1 MKSELWKFLTG
12 KTLTLFILLTFVGSI
27 FLTACEKEVE
37 VTVETQVE
45 VTRLVSEKETVVE
58 TVVETVIEKETVV
71 VEVTAPAAAGEQVYG
86 GTLRII
92 AAAGPQVLSYV
103 PLMGPSDRSFIFPG
117 TEALVD
123 TTDERGAFTA
133 GVEPV
138 LAESVDV
145 DAENLTITFHIR
157 KGVKFHDG
165 SDLTAE
171 VARWNLQQVIDAGNM
186 PYIDYLKEM
195 RVEDD
200 YTLVLELNAYNNQL
214 MPTWGWW
221 TAQYSKEAWEA
232 GGTTEEERIDW
243 ARSHVVGTG
252 PFMLEEFERDVSLK
266 WVKNPNYWREGKPY
280 LDGIEVTIIPDPVT
294 SRALMEAGDA
304 DVWGA
309 PAKDALELIEM
320 GYYKQSGWPLL
331 PYGLWPNTGHPDSK
345 WHDIR
350 LREAV
355 EYALDKEAIA
365 QAMGQGM
372 YVVVKALPWEGEWGY
387 DPAAGRPYNPDKAR
401 ELLEEAGAVGLK
413 IKLLSQNDPVT
424 QDAVTMVKGFL
435 DAAGFDVELD
445 LADAGRFFGTIF
457 APPTADEDLHWWF
470 AGGMDTN
477 YLQTYIRWFSTD
489 PFTNLAFLGHTD
501 EQAEMDKQA
510 MAAVSLDEQ
519 AEWAGKLT
527 KYLMD
532 NALVIPVYGV
542 PAYVIQ
548 QPYVHSTQY
557 SQGFVR
563 WQTEEVW
570 MDEH

>member
-1 MKSELWKFLTG
+1 MKRLYVFTV
-12 KTLTLFILLTFVGSI
+12 LTLVVSMLLVACGP
-27 FLTACEKEVE
+27 TA
-37 VTVETQVE
+37 TP
-45 VTRLVSEKETVVE
+45 
-58 TVVETVIEKETVV
+58 
-71 VEVTAPAAAGEQVYG
+71 APATEAPPPAATEVPPEPTAAPPTEVPPTEPPAAGEPVYG
-86 GTLRII
+86 GTLRIVG
-92 AAAGPQVLSYV
+92 AAGPQVLSYV
-103 PLMGPSDRSFIFPG
+103 PLMGPTDRSFIFPG

-123 TTDERGAFTA
+123 TSGERGEFTA

-138 LAESVDV
+138 LAESYDVDV
-145 DAENLTITFHIR
+145 ENLTITFNIR

-171 VARWNLQQVIDAGNM
+171 VAAWNLQQVIDAGNM

-200 YTLVLELNAYNNQL
+200 YTLVLELNEYNNQL
-214 MPTWGWW
+214 LPTWGWW

-232 GGTTEEERIDW
+232 GGTTDEERIDW

-266 WVKNPNYWREGKPY
+266 WVKNPNYWREGRPY

-294 SRALMEAGDA
+294 ARALLEAGDA

-309 PAKDALELIEM
+309 PAKDALELMDM
-320 GYYKQSGWPLL
+320 GFNKQSGWPLL
-331 PYGLWPNTGHPDSK
+331 PFGLWPNTAVPESK
-345 WHDIR
+345 WQDIR

-355 EYALDKEAIA
+355 EYAIDKEAIT
-365 QAMGQGM
+365 QAMGHGM
-372 YVVVKALPWEGEWGY
+372 YVTIKALPWEGEWGY
-387 DPAAGRPYNPDKAR
+387 DPAAGRSYDPEKAV
-401 ELLEEAGAVGLK
+401 ELLADAGYSTDNPLQ

-424 QDAVTMVKGFL
+424 TDAVTMVKGFL
-435 DAAGFDVELD
+435 DEVGFEVELD
-445 LADAGRFFGTIF
+445 LADPGRFFGTIF
-457 APPTADEDLHWWF
+457 APPTAEEDLSWWF

-510 MAAVSLDEQ
+510 MAALEIEEQ
-519 AEWAGKLT
+519 IEWAGTLT

-570 MDEH
+570 MDPH